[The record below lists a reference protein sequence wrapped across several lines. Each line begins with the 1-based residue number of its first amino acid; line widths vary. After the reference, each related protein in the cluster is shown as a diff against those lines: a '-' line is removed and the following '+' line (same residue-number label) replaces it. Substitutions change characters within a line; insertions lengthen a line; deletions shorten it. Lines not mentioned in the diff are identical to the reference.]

1 MRETRPGK
9 ECPAGVH
16 AIPLRQSLTPIG
28 LNVENK
34 ERTRRGMG
42 ACHPAWR
49 IIGLALE
56 FAEALQKR

>member
-1 MRETRPGK
+1 MRETRAGK

-42 ACHPAWR
+42 ACHPA
-49 IIGLALE
+49 
-56 FAEALQKR
+56 